1 MGLRRG
7 GVAIVYLTWWCV
19 VCLFELHFFIHSIL
33 AYRSSHEQRGAEEM
47 GAVCESNGS
56 NG

>member
-1 MGLRRG
+1 MGLRR

-19 VCLFELHFFIHSIL
+19 VYLFELHFFFIHSIL
-33 AYRSSHEQRGAEEM
+33 ADRSSHEQRGAEEM